1 MTAPDHVRIL
11 VADSHPIVR
20 LGVADSI
27 HTEPD
32 LKVTGEAASGDEVIS
47 LLRKHQYDVI
57 LLDIAMPGKKNGLDT
72 LHAIRQI
79 EPAPAVLIFSEYPE
93 SLYAISMLRAGA
105 KGFISKSD
113 PPAALTGAIRRVA
126 SGNHY
131 LSDATLNQ
139 LVSQVTLSSDRPM
152 HETLSAREFQIFYRI
167 AIGQDPMQIAKELN
181 LSAKTVSSYRSGILQ
196 KKWALALMPT

>member
-57 LLDIAMPGKKNGLDT
+57 LLDIAMPGKKTDWIPCT
-72 LHAIRQI
+72 
-79 EPAPAVLIFSEYPE
+79 P
-93 SLYAISMLRAGA
+93 
-105 KGFISKSD
+105 
-113 PPAALTGAIRRVA
+113 
-126 SGNHY
+126 
-131 LSDATLNQ
+131 
-139 LVSQVTLSSDRPM
+139 
-152 HETLSAREFQIFYRI
+152 SARSNR
-167 AIGQDPMQIAKELN
+167 P
-181 LSAKTVSSYRSGILQ
+181 
-196 KKWALALMPT
+196 PPC